1 MERYDLAIV
10 GSGAG
15 LMVLEA
21 ALSRGLRCAIV
32 EKSKFG
38 GTCLTK
44 GCIPSKM
51 LAYPADLIREAGH
64 ARRIG
69 LDFSPPEV
77 DWAKIS
83 ARMWE
88 QIGHSKSIENT
99 LLGTENLTVYK
110 GTGEFTGPNSMKVS
124 YTGGEPSSEFEAE
137 RFVVAVGARSF
148 VPEIEGLEE
157 SGYVVS
163 ETFFGEKFPEKP
175 WESLV
180 IVGGGPIGAEFAHI
194 FSALGTRVSIV
205 QSRERILMN
214 EEEEISEFVRRQFE
228 ENGIEVHTN
237 ARAVSAAPSG
247 SNKALTIEDKA
258 TGRRSTIEAEEIFI
272 AAGVRSAADSLRTE
286 KAGIELDSKGYIR
299 TNDFL
304 ETSVPHIWA
313 IGDINGKYQ
322 FRHKANYEAEVLVNN
337 MFGNGDRK
345 RAYYNSVPW
354 AVYTHPQVAH
364 VGLTER
370 EIQDSG
376 LKYYVGKNYYSE
388 VVGGIKMGYKKG
400 DFDDGFVK
408 LIVGEDRK
416 ILGVHIVGPHAA
428 ILLQPFV
435 YLMNT
440 GHICGRAT
448 KSGAGLSELRIM
460 CPQLGTIAPIN
471 ESMVIHPALSELT
484 AWALEKIDWG
494 SD

>member
-322 FRHKANYEAEVLVNN
+322 FRHKANYEAEVLINN